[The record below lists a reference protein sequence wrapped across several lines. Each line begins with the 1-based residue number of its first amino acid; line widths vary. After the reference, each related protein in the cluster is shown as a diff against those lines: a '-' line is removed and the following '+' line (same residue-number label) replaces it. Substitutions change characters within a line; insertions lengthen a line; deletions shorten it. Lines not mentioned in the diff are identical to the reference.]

1 MPPPNITLRPATATD
16 QPAIRQL
23 VRQVGINPFG
33 LAWPRFVVAEM
44 DGQFAGC
51 AQLKPHRDGSLEL
64 ASVAVLPSLQGQGI
78 GAALVQ
84 HFCRI
89 VPGDLYLMC
98 AERNANFYTRFGFII
113 MQRPAAMPPD
123 FRRTYQLARLVRPIF
138 GGLAIMHRPPPETS
152 L

>member
-1 MPPPNITLRPATATD
+1 MVPEIHLRPATAAD
-16 QPAIRQL
+16 QLAIRQL
-23 VRQVGINPFG
+23 IRQVGINPFD
-33 LAWPRFVVAEM
+33 LHWPRFVVAEI

-64 ASVAVLPSLQGQGI
+64 ASVAVQPSLQGQGI

-98 AERNANFYTRFGFII
+98 AERNATYYTRFGFINL
-113 MQRPAAMPPD
+113 QRPADMPPGL
-123 FRRTYQLARLVRPIF
+123 RRTYQLARWVRPIF

-152 L
+152 P